1 MSRPPVTGPGPGMG
15 LLASGVIAAV
25 TGGVVAATLVCWG
38 DSRVDITTYAGMVF
52 FSVLIALFLG
62 GLAAP
67 PLAKWTIGGGSV
79 SWVNS
84 AITSTLTA
92 ALPATL
98 FVLVRAPF
106 INWGDESFPIADTL
120 NGLSMLALS
129 GAGAGLVFR
138 ALYGARPIE
147 PR

>member
-1 MSRPPVTGPGPGMG
+1 MSRPPVTEPGMG

-38 DSRVDITTYAGMVF
+38 DSRVDGSAYVGMVF
-52 FSVLIALFLG
+52 FSVLIALFVG

-67 PLAKWTIGGGSV
+67 PLAKWIIGNGLV
-79 SWVNS
+79 SWGNS
-84 AITSTLTA
+84 VITSALAA

-98 FVLVRAPF
+98 FVLIRAPF
-106 INWGDESFPIADTL
+106 ASWSDELFPIADTL

-129 GAGAGLVFR
+129 GAAAGVAFR

-147 PR
+147 QR

>member
-1 MSRPPVTGPGPGMG
+1 MG
-15 LLASGVIAAV
+15 LLASGAIAAV
-25 TGGVVAATLVCWG
+25 TGGIVAATLVCWG
-38 DSRVDITTYAGMVF
+38 NSRVDVSAYIGMVF
-52 FSVLIALFLG
+52 FSVMIALFLG

-67 PLAKWTIGGGSV
+67 PLAKWIIGSGSV
-79 SWVNS
+79 SWGNS
-84 AITSTLTA
+84 AITAMLTA

-106 INWGDESFPIADTL
+106 ERWGDELFPIADTL
-120 NGLSMLALS
+120 NGLAMLVLS

>member
-1 MSRPPVTGPGPGMG
+1 VSRLPVTGPGLGMG

-25 TGGVVAATLVCWG
+25 TGGIVAATLVCWG
-38 DSRVDITTYAGMVF
+38 DSRVDISTYAGMVF
-52 FSVLIALFLG
+52 FSVMIALFLG

-67 PLAKWTIGGGSV
+67 PLAKWIIGGGSV
-79 SWVNS
+79 SWGNS
-84 AITSTLTA
+84 AITSILTA

-98 FVLVRAPF
+98 FVLIRAPF
-106 INWGDESFPIADTL
+106 INWGDELFPIVDIL

-129 GAGAGLVFR
+129 GAAAGLAFR

-147 PR
+147 

>member
-1 MSRPPVTGPGPGMG
+1 MG
-15 LLASGVIAAV
+15 LLVSGAIAAV
-25 TGGVVAATLVCWG
+25 TGGIVAATLVCWG
-38 DSRVDITTYAGMVF
+38 NSRVDVSAYVGMVF
-52 FSVLIALFLG
+52 FSVMIALFLG

-67 PLAKWTIGGGSV
+67 PLAKWIIGNGSV
-79 SWVNS
+79 SWGNS

-106 INWGDESFPIADTL
+106 VSWGDEPFPIADTL
-120 NGLSMLALS
+120 NGLAMLALS
-129 GAGAGLVFR
+129 GAAAGLVFR
-138 ALYGARPIE
+138 ALYGARAIE

>member
-1 MSRPPVTGPGPGMG
+1 MG
-15 LLASGVIAAV
+15 LLASGAIAAV
-25 TGGVVAATLVCWG
+25 TGGIVAATLVCWG
-38 DSRVDITTYAGMVF
+38 NSGVDISAYVGMVF
-52 FSVLIALFLG
+52 FSVMIALFLG

-67 PLAKWTIGGGSV
+67 PLAKWIIGSGSV
-79 SWVNS
+79 SWGNS
-84 AITSTLTA
+84 AVTSTLAA

-106 INWGDESFPIADTL
+106 VSWGDEPYPIADTL
-120 NGLSMLALS
+120 NGLAMLALS
-129 GAGAGLVFR
+129 GTAAGLVFR